1 MWWCNAAMLPFPS
14 SCSISTTTLSSLP
27 LQCVKKQM
35 GEEKEEEEG
44 ECVNVNIRT

>member
-1 MWWCNAAMLPFPS
+1 MLPFPS

-35 GEEKEEEEG
+35 GEEKEEEEEEG